1 MSPEFIQS
9 LTRILES
16 HGAVQL
22 AILFGSVA
30 KGEAQHESDLD
41 VAVHYRQSM
50 SAETRL
56 QLIKE
61 LALLS
66 GRPVDLVDLETV
78 GEPLLGQILLH
89 GQRLLGSDGEYGK
102 LLSRHLLD
110 EADFMPY
117 RTRILEERR
126 AAWIGS

>member
-41 VAVHYRQSM
+41 VADVVN
-50 SAETRL
+50 
-56 QLIKE
+56 
-61 LALLS
+61 
-66 GRPVDLVDLETV
+66 PNN
-78 GEPLLGQILLH
+78 
-89 GQRLLGSDGEYGK
+89 
-102 LLSRHLLD
+102 
-110 EADFMPY
+110 
-117 RTRILEERR
+117 
-126 AAWIGS
+126 